1 MNVLDLFCG
10 AGGLAL
16 GFHKAGFNVTGVDIN
31 PAALQTFTFNHIGTI
46 IHADLGQKLITGD
59 FHVIIGG
66 PPCRPWSTVNTTKRG
81 RAHQD
86 YRLIERF
93 FLHVKHNMPK
103 CFLMENVPALAN
115 DTIFKDCVRRIHAL
129 GYSVAYKIIS
139 YADFGASTRRR
150 RLIVVGTRAGDASL
164 FFAELTK
171 YRRPPVTV
179 RDVIWW
185 LKDIPW
191 GGFPDHI
198 WPCLR
203 TVDRYREYYTTG
215 KFGWYVL
222 RWDEPAPSF
231 GNIMKTYILHPDSFN
246 GSGGTARVISVREA
260 LCIMGFDS
268 RFRFPHG
275 TGMSVRYQM
284 VADAVSPVFSYAA
297 AQAILEALNET

>member
-1 MNVLDLFCG
+1 MKVLDLFCG

-16 GFHKAGFNVTGVDIN
+16 GFRRAGFNVTGVDIS
-31 PAALQTFTFNHIGTI
+31 PVAGQTFTFNDSGAFIQ
-46 IHADLGQKLITGD
+46 ADLARELISGD
-59 FHVIIGG
+59 YDVIIGG
-66 PPCRPWSTVNTTKRG
+66 PPCRPWSAVNTTKRG

-93 FLHVKHNMPK
+93 FLHVKHNLPEI
-103 CFLMENVPALAN
+103 FLMENVPALAN
-115 DTIFKDCVRRIHAL
+115 DTIFKDCIRRIHAL

-139 YADFGASTRRR
+139 YADFGAPTRRR
-150 RLIVVGTRAGDASL
+150 RMIVFGTRAGDASL
-164 FFAELTK
+164 FFAKLTK

-185 LKDIPW
+185 LKDMPR
-191 GGFPDHI
+191 GGYPDHI
-198 WPCLR
+198 WPDLR

-260 LCIMGFDS
+260 LLIMGFDS
-268 RFRFPHG
+268 RFRFPDG

-284 VADAVSPVFSYAA
+284 IADAVSPVFSSAA
-297 AQAILEALNET
+297 AQVIREIYHG